1 MAEFSKL
8 GYGNYDNIDSAI
20 AQGKLNG
27 KDSVITKDTSELVY
41 LRDDN
46 TKQVIRGRVARFASE
61 ALALD
66 ALNAAADTYAGQIV
80 MILDES
86 KYVPYVVQDDAENPG
101 KYIVEKSMST
111 VSTGFVWQE
120 F

>member
-1 MAEFSKL
+1 MADFSKL
-8 GYGNYDNIDSAI
+8 GYGNYDNIDAAI
-20 AQGKLNG
+20 SEGKLNG
-27 KDSVITKDTSELVY
+27 KDIVITKDTSELVY

-80 MILDES
+80 MILSDG
-86 KYVPYVVQDDAENPG
+86 KYVPYIVQDDAENPG
-101 KYIVEKSMST
+101 KYLVEQS
-111 VSTGFVWQE
+111 VSTMNTGFIWQE

>member
-1 MAEFSKL
+1 MADFSKL
-8 GYGNYDNIDSAI
+8 GYGNYDNIDAAI
-20 AQGKLNG
+20 SEGKLNG
-27 KDSVITKDTSELVY
+27 KDIVITKDTSELVY

-80 MILDES
+80 MILSDG
-86 KYVPYVVQDDAENPG
+86 KYVPYIVQDDAENPG
-101 KYIVEKSMST
+101 KYLVEQT
-111 VSTGFVWQE
+111 VSTMNTGFIWQE

>member
-1 MAEFSKL
+1 MADFSKL
-8 GYGNYDNIDSAI
+8 GYGNYDNIDAAI
-20 AQGKLNG
+20 SEGKLNG
-27 KDSVITKDTSELVY
+27 KDIVITKDTSELVY

-80 MILDES
+80 MILSDG
-86 KYVPYVVQDDAENPG
+86 KYIPYIVQDDAENPG
-101 KYIVEKSMST
+101 KYLVEQSVST
-111 VSTGFVWQE
+111 VNTGFIWQE

>member
-1 MAEFSKL
+1 MADFSKL
-8 GYGNYDNIDSAI
+8 GYGNYDNIDAAI
-20 AQGKLNG
+20 SEGKLNG
-27 KDSVITKDTSELVY
+27 KDIVITKDTSELVY

-80 MILDES
+80 MILSDG
-86 KYVPYVVQDDAENPG
+86 KYIPYIVQDDAENPG
-101 KYIVEKSMST
+101 KYIVEQT
-111 VSTGFVWQE
+111 VSTMNTGFIWQE

>member
-8 GYGNYDNIDSAI
+8 GYGNYNNIDAAI
-20 AQGKLNG
+20 SEGKLNG
-27 KDSVITKDTSELVY
+27 KDIVITKDTSELVY

-80 MILDES
+80 MILSDG
-86 KYVPYVVQDDAENPG
+86 KYVPYIVQDDAENPG
-101 KYIVEKSMST
+101 KYLVEQT
-111 VSTGFVWQE
+111 VSTMNTGFIWQE

>member
-8 GYGNYDNIDSAI
+8 GYGNYGNIDAAI
-20 AQGKLNG
+20 SEGKLNG
-27 KDSVITKDTSELVY
+27 KDIVITKDTSELVY

-80 MILDES
+80 MILSDG
-86 KYVPYVVQDDAENPG
+86 KYIPYIVQDDAKNPG
-101 KYIVEKSMST
+101 KYIVEQT
-111 VSTGFVWQE
+111 VSSVNTGFIWQE